1 MLKTLVTA
9 AAATVFLA
17 GAAYAAELEGTVKTF
32 DPVTKL
38 LTLESGEAFVVPD
51 GAAAE
56 APQTG
61 QKIRVV
67 YNDGTTDATEVTV
80 VE

>member
-1 MLKTLVTA
+1 MLKTLAAA
-9 AAATVFLA
+9 AAATAFLA
-17 GAAYAAELEGTVKTF
+17 GSAFAAEVEGTVKTF
-32 DPVTKL
+32 DPATKL
-38 LTLESGEAFVVPD
+38 ITLESGEAFVLPD
-51 GAAAE
+51 GATE

-61 QKIRVV
+61 QKVKVV

>member
-1 MLKTLVTA
+1 MLKTLMTA
-9 AAATVFLA
+9 AAATAFLA
-17 GAAYAAELEGTVKTF
+17 GSALAAEVEGTVKTF
-32 DPVTKL
+32 DPATKML
-38 LTLESGEAFVVPD
+38 MLESGEAFVLPD
-51 GAAAE
+51 GATA

-61 QKIRVV
+61 QTVKVV